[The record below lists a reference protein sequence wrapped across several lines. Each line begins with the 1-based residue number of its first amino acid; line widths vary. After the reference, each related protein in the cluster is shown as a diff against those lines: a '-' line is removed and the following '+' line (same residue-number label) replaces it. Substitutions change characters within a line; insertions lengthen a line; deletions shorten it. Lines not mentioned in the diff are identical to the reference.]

1 MTKLKLINN
10 TSTSLLGK
18 VGLAL
23 ISFWGCLVG
32 LLLLSVVTIA
42 QDFPEKPNLPKIVND
57 FAGMLS
63 ADENERLEKKL
74 IAYNDSTSTQI
85 AVVIITSIGVYDAS
99 DYAFQLAEKWGI
111 GQKGKNNG
119 ILILVAKQERKTF
132 IATGYGVEARLPD
145 AICKRIVSQTII
157 PNFKQGN
164 FYAGIDEGTTQVF
177 GYLTGEFK
185 AEPKSKKGK
194 GNGLVII
201 AVFVIIFIL
210 IISSKKNNGRGGG
223 YNRTFGGGG
232 FIPFPMGGFGS
243 GRGGGFGGFGGGGS
257 SGGFGGFGGGSF
269 GGGGA
274 GGDW

>member
-1 MTKLKLINN
+1 M
-10 TSTSLLGK
+10 
-18 VGLAL
+18 
-23 ISFWGCLVG
+23 G

-42 QDFPEKPNLPKIVND
+42 QDFPEKPNPPKIVND

-74 IAYNDSTSTQI
+74 TAYNDSTSTQI

-145 AICKRIVSQTII
+145 AICKRIISQTIN
-157 PNFKQGN
+157 PKFKEGN
-164 FYAGIDEGTTQVF
+164 FYAGIDEGTTQMF

-210 IISSKKNNGRGGG
+210 IISSNKNNGRGGG

-243 GRGGGFGGFGGGGS
+243 GRGGGFGGGGS

>member
-42 QDFPEKPNLPKIVND
+42 QDFPEKPNPPKIVND

-74 IAYNDSTSTQI
+74 TAYNDSTSTQI

-119 ILILVAKQERKTF
+119 ILILVAKKERKTF
-132 IATGYGVEARLPD
+132 IATGYGVEVRLPD

-164 FYAGIDEGTTQVF
+164 FFAGIDEGTTQVF

-210 IISSKKNNGRGGG
+210 IISSNKNNGRGGG

-232 FIPFPMGGFGS
+232 FIPFPMGGYGS
-243 GRGGGFGGFGGGGS
+243 GRGGGFGGGGS